1 MAMKLFRVPINHP
14 YIQSLTSFDLAF
26 IEWSSALDD
35 PKFRAKMENTFY
47 DEEFDEFWDNPDSE
61 MWDEDF
67 EEYSEEFIQPEQPDY
82 AQFGE
87 ENSIDGNLISDEEIT
102 PEKPNYNFTEYED
115 DDFIEIPE
123 GDSEEIQ
130 DWEEVDDE

>member
-67 EEYSEEFIQPEQPDY
+67 EEYSEEVIQPEQPDY

-115 DDFIEIPE
+115 EDFIEIPE